1 MDRKLL
7 LLLTDLKRLGG
18 RGQVIKS
25 KSQLIKEDSCISSSR
40 VCKEGNKRLK
50 HFQHCWCAPPLQL
63 LCKEAS

>member
-40 VCKEGNKRLK
+40 VSKKEIRG
-50 HFQHCWCAPPLQL
+50 
-63 LCKEAS
+63 